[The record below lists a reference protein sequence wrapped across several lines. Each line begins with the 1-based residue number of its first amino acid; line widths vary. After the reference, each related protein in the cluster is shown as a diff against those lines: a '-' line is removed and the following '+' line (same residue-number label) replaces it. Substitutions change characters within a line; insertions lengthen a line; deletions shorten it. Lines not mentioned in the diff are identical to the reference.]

1 MAVQST
7 AQPQPALFAV
17 TTTMEIQ
24 APAQIVWKN
33 VVSFSELPPPD
44 EIMFRVGI
52 AHPTRAEIRG
62 TGVGAVRHCM
72 FSTGAFVEPITV
84 WDEPNL
90 LRFSV
95 EQNPA
100 PMEEWSIY
108 EKVHPPHL
116 EDFFLSQQGEFRL
129 LPISQNKTLV
139 KGTTWYHH
147 NLWPE
152 SYWKVWS
159 DFVIHTIHRRVL
171 RHIKDLSETTEAQ
184 RISE

>member
-1 MAVQST
+1 M
-7 AQPQPALFAV
+7 
-17 TTTMEIQ
+17 I
-24 APAQIVWKN
+24 
-33 VVSFSELPPPD
+33 
-44 EIMFRVGI
+44 FRAGI
-52 AHPTRAEIRG
+52 AYPTRAEIQG

-72 FSTGAFVEPITV
+72 FSTGAFVEPITI
-84 WDEPNL
+84 WNEPSL

-100 PMEEWSIY
+100 PMEEWTMY
-108 EKVHPPHL
+108 EKIHPPHL
-116 EDFFLSQQGEFRL
+116 EGFFVSQQGEFRL
-129 LPISQNKTLV
+129 IQVSQNMTLL

-171 RHIKDLSETTEAQ
+171 RHIKLTAESQSVNE
-184 RISE
+184 